1 MLELFQFWLSVL
13 LVTDCNAGEE
23 FVDSV
28 KVWPSLQLCSVQRAV
43 LPQSEAQLIGSR
55 TAVEQFLVSWF
66 PMFSVCVSGLS
77 MTLFCSFLQPS
88 TYIAPS
94 EPPQVSSSVAALS
107 LRVGVA
113 IPRHSWPF
121 PSVQLPSLQDASDA
135 SLVRTPDFASAI
147 TGGRTRCC

>member
-55 TAVEQFLVSWF
+55 TAVE
-66 PMFSVCVSGLS
+66 
-77 MTLFCSFLQPS
+77 
-88 TYIAPS
+88 
-94 EPPQVSSSVAALS
+94 
-107 LRVGVA
+107 
-113 IPRHSWPF
+113 
-121 PSVQLPSLQDASDA
+121 
-135 SLVRTPDFASAI
+135 
-147 TGGRTRCC
+147 CC